1 MAANPIDAD
10 ELLKKMTSESVQQ
23 GENLR
28 NTVRDL
34 TLQALQSRE
43 LTLAQI
49 KQVVKSVTEGV
60 NMGAVGAKIDVEK
73 TISESLAGMD
83 EALLKAVQASQIA
96 LQQLTGAGQE
106 YEQSQLKQVLND
118 LERLEDEFLST
129 VKQASDS
136 ANEQIRKQWASVLKD
151 VKGPQTDTGQQVQQ
165 MVQEFGK
172 RMQANVRESR
182 ETAFK
187 ATHAL
192 TQNFAT
198 LASGVLIGLTE
209 GLQQKSGAQ
218 RDPLEPMEH
227 YKKPGASKRG
237 KE

>member
-1 MAANPIDAD
+1 MAANPLNPD
-10 ELLKKMTSESVQQ
+10 ELLKQMTSESVKQ
-23 GENLR
+23 GQNLR
-28 NTVRDL
+28 TTVRDL

-49 KQVVKSVTEGV
+49 KQVVRSVTEGV
-60 NMGAVGAKIDVEK
+60 NMGAVGANIDVEK
-73 TISESLAGMD
+73 TISEALGGMD
-83 EALLKAVQASQIA
+83 DALLKAAQASQIA
-96 LQQLTGAGQE
+96 LQQLTGAGQD

-136 ANEQIRKQWASVLKD
+136 ATEEVRKQWASVLKD
-151 VKGPQTDTGQQVQQ
+151 VKGPQTDTGQQAQQ
-165 MVQEFGK
+165 MVEEFGK
-172 RMQANVRESR
+172 RVQANVRESR
-182 ETAFK
+182 AAAFK

-209 GLQQKSGAQ
+209 GLQQKGGAE
-218 RDPLEPMEH
+218 RDPLEAMEH
-227 YKKPGASKRG
+227 YKKPATKRT

>member
-1 MAANPIDAD
+1 MAANPLNPD
-10 ELLKKMTSESVQQ
+10 ELLKQMTSESVKQ
-23 GENLR
+23 GQNLR
-28 NTVRDL
+28 TTVRDL

-49 KQVVKSVTEGV
+49 KQVVRSVTEGV
-60 NMGAVGAKIDVEK
+60 NMGAVGANIDVEK
-73 TISESLAGMD
+73 TISEALGGMD
-83 EALLKAVQASQIA
+83 DALLKAAQASQIA
-96 LQQLTGAGQE
+96 LQQLTGAGQD

-136 ANEQIRKQWASVLKD
+136 ATEQVRKQWASVLKD
-151 VKGPQTDTGQQVQQ
+151 VKAPQTDTGQQAQQ
-165 MVQEFGK
+165 MVEEFGK

-182 ETAFK
+182 AAAFK

-209 GLQQKSGAQ
+209 GLQRKGGAQ
-218 RDPLEPMEH
+218 RDPLEPMEQ
-227 YKKPGASKRG
+227 YRKPAAKRT